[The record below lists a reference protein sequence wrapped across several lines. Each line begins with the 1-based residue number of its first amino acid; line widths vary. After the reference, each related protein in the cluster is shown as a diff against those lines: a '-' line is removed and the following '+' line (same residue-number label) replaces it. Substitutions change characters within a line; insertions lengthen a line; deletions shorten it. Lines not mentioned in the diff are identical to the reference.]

1 MYYSF
6 SQMCCVG
13 FLCYLSVLDI
23 QKKRLPA
30 WLLAVGAGAAAGIVV
45 YRLFWGI
52 GPLMLSLGGAAVGI
66 AFLGLSK
73 VSDESFGY
81 GDSILIVA
89 LGLYLGLWKLLCVLM
104 GAFGL
109 SAIFSMIMMKT
120 QNFQRKTTL
129 PFVPFLGAAYI
140 LLLLSRYFR

>member
-1 MYYSF
+1 MYYSV

-23 QKKRLPA
+23 QRRRLPV
-30 WLLAVGAGAAAGIVV
+30 WLLATGAGAAAGFVV
-45 YRLFWGI
+45 YRMFWGI
-52 GPLMLSLGGAAVGI
+52 GPLMLSLAGAAVGV

-73 VSDESFGY
+73 VTDESFGY
-81 GDSILIVA
+81 GDSIVIVG

-109 SAIFSMIMMKT
+109 SAIFSMVMMKT

-129 PFVPFLGAAYI
+129 PFIPFLGAAYI
-140 LLLLSRYFR
+140 ILLLSRYFR